1 MIPQRIN
8 LQNIQRAYVVQ
19 YQKKKNLKTDCFNSE
34 IAEYLRMT
42 YKERKLT

>member
-1 MIPQRIN
+1 MHQRIN
-8 LQNIQRAYVVQ
+8 LQNIQRAYVVK

-42 YKERKLT
+42 YKQRKLT